1 MSSSALILLIAAAI
15 LHAVWNLITKQVNG
29 KLAFFWL
36 ISLFSAIIYL
46 PLLIFQLVSSPIQYT
61 GSLFL
66 FGIISALL
74 HLFYFVALQV
84 GYRKA
89 DLSVVYP
96 VARGAGPVFSI
107 IGAILIFAERPGI
120 MAILGSLLI
129 VCGVVLMT
137 GLKIKKDVAIL
148 KGFYYGMLTGFLIS
162 TYTLWDKFAVVTH
175 HVSAVFITFA
185 SIVLPLI
192 VLLPIPI
199 RRSEEVLLELKK
211 HWKQGLAVAVFQ
223 PLSYLLV
230 LIAMK
235 TTPLSYVAP
244 IRELSI
250 VFAVFFGANLL
261 KEKDSRKRIIAA
273 LIILTGI
280 SILAIA

>member
-1 MSSSALILLIAAAI
+1 MSTSALMLVITAAI

-46 PLLIFQLVSSPIQYT
+46 PVLIWQLIRTPIQYT

-66 FGIISALL
+66 FSGISALL
-74 HLFYFVALQV
+74 HLLYFIALQM

-96 VARGAGPVFSI
+96 IARGAGPVFTI
-107 IGAILIFAERPGI
+107 TGAVLIFQERPGL
-120 MAILGSLLI
+120 MAISGAFLI
-129 VCGVVLMT
+129 VCGVILMT
-137 GLKIKKDVAIL
+137 GLKLKKDSRVSAGIN
-148 KGFYYGMLTGFLIS
+148 YGLLTGFLIS
-162 TYTLWDKFAVVTH
+162 SYTLWDRFAVVEH
-175 HVSAVFITFA
+175 QVSAIFITFS
-185 SIVLPLI
+185 SIALPLI
-192 VLLPIPI
+192 ILLPLPF
-199 RRSEEVLLELKK
+199 RKSDEVLLELKT

-223 PLSYLLV
+223 PLSYLLI

-235 TTPLSYVAP
+235 KMPLSYVAP
-244 IRELSI
+244 LRELSI

-261 KEKDSRKRIIAA
+261 KEKDSKRRIIAA
-273 LIILTGI
+273 LIILIGI
-280 SILAIA
+280 SLLSLT